1 MNSRTQKLLREY
13 HKAYDCNPD
22 CLVKAPGRVDLMGNH
37 TDYNDG
43 FVLPVALDV
52 DIMAAGRLRND
63 RIIRLISTD
72 IPGESS
78 FSLDNITK
86 DILSPWTNY
95 VRGIAKYLQES
106 GYTLQGADIAVSS
119 TVPIGSGL
127 SSSAAL
133 EMSTGFLMQSLC
145 SIDVPPVDLAL
156 IGQKAENKF
165 VGVNTGIMDQFIS
178 RLGKLDHALYI
189 DCRTFEYSHVPLDST
204 KVTIVIC
211 DTKKRRG
218 LVGSEYDTRREQC
231 NNAVTLLSKRL
242 PGIKALRDVDIN
254 FLQANIDCLPD
265 IVAKRAEHVVRE
277 NQRVIDGCKLLSS
290 GEYEG
295 FGALM
300 DESHASARDLYQ
312 VSCLELDAMVTVS
325 AAVKGVLGSR
335 LAGAGFGGCTVS
347 LVLPEAVSEFLEIVP
362 IEYKKITGIV
372 PAVYVCNAADG
383 ASLVENWQSE

>member
-1 MNSRTQKLLREY
+1 MNNRIQKLLREY
-13 HKAYDCNPD
+13 KNTFDSTPD

-72 IPGESS
+72 IPGQSS
-78 FSLDNITK
+78 FSLDSISK
-86 DILSPWTNY
+86 DTLSPWTNY
-95 VRGIAKYLQES
+95 VRGVAKYLQES
-106 GYTLQGADIAVSS
+106 GYHIQGADIAISS

-133 EMSTGFLMQSLC
+133 EMSTGFLIQTLC
-145 SIDVPPVDLAL
+145 SIDVPAVDLAL

-178 RLGKLDHALYI
+178 RLGKQDHSLYI
-189 DCRTFEYSHVPLDST
+189 DCRTLEYGYVPLDST
-204 KVTIVIC
+204 KVRILIC

-218 LVGSEYDTRREQC
+218 LVGSEYDKRREQC
-231 NNAVTLLSKRL
+231 NTAVSLLSERL

-254 FLQANIDCLPD
+254 SLLSNVDCLPD

-277 NQRVIDGCKLLSS
+277 NQRVIDGCKLLES
-290 GEYEG
+290 GDYAG
-295 FGALM
+295 FGTLM
-300 DESHASARDLYQ
+300 DESHTSARDLYQ
-312 VSCLELDAMVTVS
+312 VSCTELDAMVTAS
-325 AAVKGVLGSR
+325 ASVKGVLGSR

-347 LVLPEAVSEFLEIVP
+347 LVLPEAVPAFLELVP
-362 IEYKKITGIV
+362 VEYKNLTGIV
-372 PAVYVCNAADG
+372 PAVYVCDASDG
-383 ASLVENWQSE
+383 ASLVDNWQSE